1 MRAVRSTGDLSDKV
15 VVVDVDEPPGSGEL
29 VQIRSASICSSD
41 LMYIGYGFQR
51 ILGHELAGT
60 RADGSPVVVEALFGC
75 GTCAECRRG
84 RYNLCPAHHERAL
97 GVTIDGGMAE
107 WYRAPSDHLVPL
119 PAELDIRDAA
129 LVEPASVSW
138 HALRLASTGPDTRVA
153 IVGAGGLGLLAAV
166 GARHL
171 GAPEVAIEAR
181 HDHQREAAERLGAT
195 VGTDGLYDVV
205 IEAAGTEQSLA
216 RCTELVAPR
225 GTIAVVGVHTG
236 ATLAVPW
243 HPLFMREAQIVP
255 SLGYG
260 SHDGRPEM
268 ADVAAMLAD
277 DPEIACTVITHRFPL
292 EDAPE
297 AFRVAADKSSGA
309 IRVVLEP

>member
-1 MRAVRSTGDLSDKV
+1 VRAVRSTGDLSDKV